1 MSEPLIRAAL
11 ETRLAALTL
20 TPALAT
26 AYENVAFTPV
36 AGTPYQRVNLMRAQ
50 PANPEAGRFQ
60 QMQGIFQVTLEYP
73 QNVGPSAA
81 ETRAKAVA
89 DWFYRTLSLTAS
101 GVTVTINRASYIMA
115 GFVDGDRWAVPV
127 RIFYLANIP

>member
-1 MSEPLIRAAL
+1 MSEPAIRAAL
-11 ETRLAALTL
+11 EVRLAAL

-26 AYENVAFTPV
+26 AYENAAYTPV

-50 PANPEAGRFQ
+50 PNNPEAGRFQ
-60 QMQGIFQVTLEYP
+60 QAQGIFQVTLEYP
-73 QNVGPSAA
+73 QNVGPSVVEA
-81 ETRAKAVA
+81 RAKLVA

-101 GVTVTINRASYIMA
+101 GVVVTITNASYIMA

-127 RIFYLANIP
+127 RVFYRANISS

>member
-1 MSEPLIRAAL
+1 MSEPAIRVAL
-11 ETRLAALTL
+11 EVRLAAL

-26 AYENVAFTPV
+26 AYENAAYTPV
-36 AGTPYQRVNLMRAQ
+36 AGTPYQRVALMRAQ
-50 PANPEAGRFQ
+50 PANPEAGTFQ

-73 QNVGPSAA
+73 QNVGPNAA
-81 ETRAKAVA
+81 EARAKLLA

-101 GVTVTINRASYIMA
+101 GVIVTINRASYIMA

-127 RIFYLANIP
+127 RIFYLANIS